1 MSRVAFGIRI
11 PDFPVHE
18 SRGKQFID
26 EIRRYLDEVSGA
38 FDAAWISDH
47 FIPWA
52 PFQDPATDTLE
63 CWTTLSYL
71 SGAYPH
77 LVVGA
82 IVLCNSYRH
91 PPLVAKMGA
100 TLATLNGGRLVL
112 GIGAG
117 WFEEEYRRYGYKFPP
132 ASVRIQQLAE
142 AVQIIRRMWTEEA
155 ASFEGATYRIHNAYC
170 RPKPPTPPPILIGG
184 GGERLTLRVVAEHAD
199 WWNLVGGTP
208 EIFARKLRILEEHC
222 RAVGR
227 DPRAIQKTW
236 ATDGLAIAP
245 TMERALQIA
254 AGSPFTRDR
263 IGAIVGDPDEVTK
276 ALEQFVAL
284 GVEHFILRFVDF
296 PDPAGAKLFAKEVI
310 PRFRQGQRGP

>member
-1 MSRVAFGIRI
+1 MQGVTFGIRI
-11 PDFPVHE
+11 PDFPVNE
-18 SRGKQFID
+18 SRGERFIG
-26 EIRRYLDEVSGA
+26 EIRRYLDEVSEE

-52 PFQDPATDTLE
+52 PFQEPAADTLE
-63 CWTTLSYL
+63 CWTTLCYL

-91 PPLVAKMGA
+91 PPLLAKMGA
-100 TLATLNGGRLVL
+100 TLATFNGGRLVL

-117 WFEEEYRRYGYKFPP
+117 WFEEEYRRYGYEFPP
-132 ASVRIQQLAE
+132 AHVRIRQLAE
-142 AVQIIRRMWTEEA
+142 AVHIIRKMWTEEV
-155 ASFEGATYRIHNAYC
+155 ASFAGAYYRIDSAYC
-170 RPKPPTPPPILIGG
+170 NPKPPTLPPILIGG
-184 GGERLTLRVVAEHAD
+184 GGERLTLRVVAEYAD

-208 EIFARKLRILEEHC
+208 EVFARKLRILENHC
-222 RAVGR
+222 KDVGR
-227 DPRAIQKTW
+227 DPGTIKKTW

-245 TMERALQIA
+245 TMERALRIA

-263 IGAIVGDPDEVTK
+263 VGAVVGDPDEVSK

-310 PRFRQGQRGP
+310 PRFRQA